1 MSKTILKF
9 ILATLVTL
17 LIVQGVCADEVCTAD
32 DQCNM
37 GKVCIAGTCS
47 ACTADSQCG
56 TGNMCFLGA
65 CTGRSCSDI
74 SECPYRQ
81 FCPASPGYCMIA
93 CGEPW
98 PCPAGRICV
107 YTNSQGGYCGA
118 PPECTSN
125 AECAIGQ
132 VCNSGACGA
141 CTTDS
146 QCDTGQVCQSG
157 TCTTQGTSCEGS
169 IGDFVWHDLNRNG
182 IQEAGEPGVN
192 GASVTLKDLA
202 GTTIAIT
209 TTGNGPMGQSGYY
222 QFTGL
227 CAGNYRVEATPPPG
241 MGMILTTQSAPG
253 STPATDS
260 NPVPA
265 PVNLPT
271 DMRSDQTIDFGYITP
286 CTADDQCNMGK
297 VCIAGACSACTAD
310 SQCGTGNMCF
320 LGACTGRSCSDISEC
335 PYRQFC
341 PASPGY
347 CMIACGEPWPC
358 PAGRVCI
365 YTNSQGGYCGGC
377 FADSQC
383 TAGKVCIE
391 GACVTAP
398 PECTSNAE
406 CAVGQVCSSGA
417 CGACTADSQCDTGQ
431 VCQSGTCTTQGTP
444 VPEFPSIILPAAV
457 IIGILGAVLYI
468 RRTREY

>member
-1 MSKTILKF
+1 MSQIGSIAESIVIDSSNMYRLFYIQASRSYHALLEIGRWPEMSKTILKF

-17 LIVQGVCADEVCTAD
+17 LIVQGVCADEV
-32 DQCNM
+32 
-37 GKVCIAGTCS
+37 
-47 ACTADSQCG
+47 
-56 TGNMCFLGA
+56 
-65 CTGRSCSDI
+65 
-74 SECPYRQ
+74 
-81 FCPASPGYCMIA
+81 
-93 CGEPW
+93 
-98 PCPAGRICV
+98 
-107 YTNSQGGYCGA
+107 
-118 PPECTSN
+118 
-125 AECAIGQ
+125 
-132 VCNSGACGA
+132 
-141 CTTDS
+141 
-146 QCDTGQVCQSG
+146 
-157 TCTTQGTSCEGS
+157 
-169 IGDFVWHDLNRNG
+169 
-182 IQEAGEPGVN
+182 
-192 GASVTLKDLA
+192 
-202 GTTIAIT
+202 
-209 TTGNGPMGQSGYY
+209 
-222 QFTGL
+222 
-227 CAGNYRVEATPPPG
+227 
-241 MGMILTTQSAPG
+241 
-253 STPATDS
+253 
-260 NPVPA
+260 
-265 PVNLPT
+265 
-271 DMRSDQTIDFGYITP
+271 